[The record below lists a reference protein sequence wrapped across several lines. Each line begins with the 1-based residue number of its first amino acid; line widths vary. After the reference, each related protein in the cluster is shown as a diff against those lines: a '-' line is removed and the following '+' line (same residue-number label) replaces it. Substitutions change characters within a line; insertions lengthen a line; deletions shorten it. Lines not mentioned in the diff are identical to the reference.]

1 MELTIESAK
10 VVDELQ
16 KGLYRKRQIAFG
28 GLFKQIKKELELDD
42 IENGDLINLGDEESS
57 ISDGE
62 VISVLWNHERQNY
75 YIR

>member
-42 IENGDLINLGDEESS
+42 IENGNLINLGDEESS

>member
-75 YIR
+75 NIR